1 VQSPI
6 ITAFLSPADPHFA
19 FDQFYRKL
27 SERGF
32 IIYPGKLTR
41 VDTFRI
47 GNIGRLFPEDMGQLV
62 QAIGAV
68 LLEMGCELP
77 LRKRSVLE
85 PVG

>member
-1 VQSPI
+1 
-6 ITAFLSPADPHFA
+6 
-19 FDQFYRKL
+19 
-27 SERGF
+27 
-32 IIYPGKLTR
+32 